1 MKNILLKSFG
11 IFIVVFSI
19 FFINTDF
26 SSAQNST
33 CNITGINIRTTKVIN
48 NPNGDADSDGET
60 NWQEEFFNDEQRPFV
75 YFDIQTTGCFD
86 DLDDN
91 YDMKFSLA
99 ERDFGINETLP
110 IPQLDDWEID
120 VPSPGF
126 TIAFLAGENFCDQG
140 GGPDCEYRVEIDDNN
155 SSGEEFGNLKYN
167 CEDGCWEDWIYL
179 DFLSYGA
186 LHPNDQNGTST
197 INDTTENTTCDVI
210 DAKFRTNVVL
220 NTQNGDF
227 EAEFFQNNSPPY
239 VYFDIKTTGCLDNNL
254 DWDMEL
260 TLEMVN
266 PPYYNE
272 PITQLDNW
280 QFDVPDN
287 NFTIVYQAGNIT
299 CDIVYDPDCQYHI
312 VTSDSNSSDDEWD
325 NLQYNCDV
333 SCVDFIDGINWNYL
347 GFLPYEENYQYD
359 GSSINPVPG
368 TTTPT
373 PGINESY
380 LAPLPGLESASSG
393 LQGFLQGLFNIAIV
407 IAGILAILMIVIGAI
422 TYLSTDSLSGTE
434 KGRDMMLNAV
444 FGLILALGAW
454 VILNTLNPNLAES
467 LRITIPR
474 VTLTEGDSDIYG
486 SGPTSYSTGGVVTAY
501 QLPNNID
508 FYCPGSGGASAIPQI
523 VNSFKEKVAYRWGGK
538 GGALPAGQNFPL
550 SPTEVAKGPY
560 MCENDSGQTVPCNTF
575 CPSGN
580 ACLDC
585 SGFINH
591 VRACSGSTTYQTGTS
606 GMVSH
611 PDAEPVDMNS
621 LNGNG
626 TQIGSYVLVPGDILV
641 WNGHVVVYYG
651 NGKVAESVGGPGGR
665 QKNGNINIT
674 NIKKYKDDITHI
686 LKIQ

>member
-1 MKNILLKSFG
+1 MKNILLKLFG
-11 IFIVVFSI
+11 IFSVVFSI
-19 FFINTDF
+19 FFITTDF
-26 SSAQNST
+26 SYAQNPT
-33 CNITGINIRTTKVIN
+33 CDVIDAKIRTNIVIN
-48 NPNGDADSDGET
+48 NPNGDDDSNGET
-60 NWQEEFFNDEQRPFV
+60 NWEEAFM
-75 YFDIQTTGCFD
+75 I
-86 DLDDN
+86 DN
-91 YDMKFSLA
+91 
-99 ERDFGINETLP
+99 
-110 IPQLDDWEID
+110 Q
-120 VPSPGF
+120 
-126 TIAFLAGENFCDQG
+126 
-140 GGPDCEYRVEIDDNN
+140 
-155 SSGEEFGNLKYN
+155 
-167 CEDGCWEDWIYL
+167 
-179 DFLSYGA
+179 
-186 LHPNDQNGTST
+186 
-197 INDTTENTTCDVI
+197 
-210 DAKFRTNVVL
+210 
-220 NTQNGDF
+220 
-227 EAEFFQNNSPPY
+227 PPY

-254 DWDMEL
+254 DWDMEISL
-260 TLEMVN
+260 TREGFPDVD
-266 PPYYNE
+266 E
-272 PITQLDNW
+272 AITQLNDWN
-280 QFDVPDN
+280 FDVPDN
-287 NFTIVYQAGNIT
+287 DFTIVYTAGEVT
-299 CDIVYDPDCQYHI
+299 CGQIYEPDCQYHI
-312 VTSDSNSSDDEWD
+312 ETWDSNSSAQEWSSLDYDCDYDCDE
-325 NLQYNCDV
+325 
-333 SCVDFIDGINWNYL
+333 NWSFL
-347 GFLPYEENYQYD
+347 GFLPYEQNHQYD
-359 GSSINPVPG
+359 NTPINPVPG
-368 TTTPT
+368 TTTST
-373 PGINESY
+373 TGINESY
-380 LAPLPGLESASSG
+380 LAPLPGLENASSG